1 MAVNNSYLLG
11 LYGGSYDP
19 SSSAALTNLIT
30 KKRQPT
36 APWSTS
42 APASIAVPQPD
53 ALVRAA
59 LGGRSFVNEGAA
71 QLDVSGASADYRKL
85 FALYQGLETLNALA
99 NRASVKGL
107 TSTDL
112 TLVQKR
118 FASGLAEIG
127 SYVGQ
132 ADFEALRL
140 VQGTS
145 SSTSKTTAAVPRDSA
160 NSITGPIH
168 EGSLD
173 TPVAAFQGAAKFN
186 ITIKVPVGVSGSQ
199 TTAVPIDLSEMGST
213 PRTMDAVLSHINGKL
228 EAAGFQTRIGRD
240 QIKSEPQ
247 TIQVA
252 GKPVTLPAGPDRWA
266 LAIRG
271 TSTETVGFTV
281 SEKSDAVYVVQS
293 AGAPATTVTTTV
305 NGVTTTKSTAPATTS
320 NQILKFQ
327 SDGGTAAQPTGGNVG
342 ETQWVDG
349 RLSQEK
355 LPDGVSTVRA
365 SAVGPDGSLWIVGDV
380 TSGGANQPIKG
391 VQDVAL
397 MKYDSAGRLVAT
409 RTLGSSSSASGYA
422 IAIDDNG
429 DVAVAG
435 SVTGSLNTSKTDA
448 GKTGEVANV
457 ADSFVTVFNK
467 DGEEL
472 WTQRRGARAADE
484 ATSVSFGED
493 GLVYIGGR
501 SKSAITGS
509 ASVGGWDGYIQAFK
523 AGEPYPTAGIVTKL
537 VGQSQFGTGSD
548 DSVDAMTIDGSNL
561 YTAGVE
567 NGRAVVRRFT
577 LDAAGVPTLA
587 STRDLGVISG
597 DIAGIAVSNGKVI
610 LTGTS
615 RDSGLAA
622 GTTTTAHSGGKDV
635 FVASLSTDLTAAGT
649 DRLSWYGDAGD
660 DTAADV
666 KVHDGKVWITGIA
679 NRDPGAPA
687 TGPTQAYLTR
697 LDPTTGAVE
706 YTRTWS
712 GDGDQAKPMTLAV
725 ASGGASVLDRL
736 GLPQGEIDQSDS
748 KRLIDATSLR
758 VGDRFY
764 ITPANGGRAQ
774 AVTIEAKDTLATLA
788 RKISVAS
795 GGKLKVTVASEG
807 GAVTGKD
814 GETTTTTG
822 GVQRLSIMAK
832 DGKTGAIITS
842 GETGR
847 DALLGLGLSAGY
859 VGLAAADTTVKTF
872 GLGLPSNLN
881 LNSAA
886 SIKDAGEKIQGALKA
901 IRDAYR
907 GLLPEDKTASASGP
921 VPAYLTNQLANYQA
935 ALARL
940 GG

>member
-1 MAVNNSYLLG
+1 MAINNSYLLG

-19 SSSAALTNLIT
+19 SASAALASALT
-30 KKRQPT
+30 KKTQPT
-36 APWSTS
+36 APWSTAAQAS
-42 APASIAVPQPD
+42 APKPD

-71 QLDVSGASADYRKL
+71 RLDVPGASADYRKL

-99 NRASVKGL
+99 NRAGVKGL
-107 TSTDL
+107 TATDL
-112 TLVQKR
+112 ALTQKR

-127 SYVGQ
+127 AYLGK
-132 ADFEALRL
+132 ADFDAVRL
-140 VQGTS
+140 VQGTTS
-145 SSTSKTTAAVPRDSA
+145 MLSKTTAGVPRDSA

-173 TPVAAFQGAAKFN
+173 TPVVAFGGDTRFN
-186 ITIKVPVGVSGSQ
+186 ITIKVPVGLSSQ
-199 TTAVPIDLSEMGST
+199 TTSVPIDLAEMGAA
-213 PRTMDAVLSHINGKL
+213 PRTMDNVLGFINGKL
-228 EAAGFQTRIGRD
+228 EGAGFQTRIGRE
-240 QIKSEPQ
+240 QIKSTPQ
-247 TIQVA
+247 VIQVA

-271 TSTETVGFTV
+271 TSTETVGFTAAQT
-281 SEKSDAVYVVQS
+281 SDAVYVVQS
-293 AGAPATTVTTTV
+293 AGAPATTVTSTV
-305 NGVTTTKSTAPATTS
+305 NGVTTTKTTVAATTT

-327 SDGGTAAQPTGGNVG
+327 SDGGTAAPPAGGNVG
-342 ETQWVDG
+342 ETQWVEG
-349 RLSQEK
+349 RISQDK
-355 LPDGVSTVRA
+355 MPDGVSTVRA
-365 SAVGPDGSLWIVGDV
+365 SAVGPDGSLWVVADV
-380 TSGGANQPIKG
+380 TTGGDNQPIKG

-397 MKYDSAGRLVAT
+397 MKYDTAGRLVAT
-409 RTLGSSSSASGYA
+409 RTLGASSTASGYA
-422 IAIDDNG
+422 IAIDANG

-435 SVTGSLNTSKTDA
+435 SVTGALNTSKTDA
-448 GKTGEVANV
+448 GKTGEAANV

-467 DGEEL
+467 DGEEQ

-484 ATSVSFGED
+484 ATSVTFGTD
-493 GLVYIGGR
+493 GTVYVGGR
-501 SKSAITGS
+501 SKSAIPGTV
-509 ASVGGWDGYIQAFK
+509 SVGGWDGYVQAFK
-523 AGEPYPTAGIVTKL
+523 AGEPYPTAGIVSKA
-537 VGQSQFGTGSD
+537 VGQTQFGTGAD
-548 DSVDAMTIDGSNL
+548 DSVDAIAVDGSNL

-567 NGRAVVRRFT
+567 EGRAVVRRFT
-577 LDAAGVPTLA
+577 LDADGVPTLA
-587 STRDLGVISG
+587 STRDLGPVSG
-597 DIAGIAVSNGKVI
+597 DIAGIAVSDGKVI

-622 GTTTTAHSGGKDV
+622 GTTNNAHSGGKDV
-635 FVASLSTDLTAAGT
+635 FIATLSTNLTAAGT
-649 DRLSWYGDAGD
+649 DRLSWYGAAGD

-666 KVHDGKVWITGIA
+666 KVHDGKVWITGVA
-679 NRDPGAPA
+679 DRDPAAKA
-687 TGPTQAYLTR
+687 TDPTQGYLTR
-697 LDPTTGAVE
+697 LDPLTGAVE

-712 GDGDQAKPMTLAV
+712 GDGGQAKPMTLAV

-764 ITPANGGRAQ
+764 VGSANGGRAT

-795 GGKLKVTVASEG
+795 GGRLKVTVASEG

-822 GVQRLSIMAK
+822 GLQRLSIMAK
-832 DGKTGAIITS
+832 DGKTGAILTS

-859 VGLAAADTTVKTF
+859 VGQAATDGGLETF
-872 GLGLPSNLN
+872 GLDLPANLT
-881 LNSAA
+881 LNNAA
-886 SIKDAGEKIQGALKA
+886 SIKEAGEKLQGALKA
-901 IRDAYR
+901 IREAYR
-907 GLLPEDKTASASGP
+907 GLAPETTNAAASGP

-940 GG
+940 TG

>member
-1 MAVNNSYLLG
+1 MAINNSYLMG
-11 LYGGSYDP
+11 LFGGSYDP
-19 SSSAALTNLIT
+19 ASSAALTKLVT
-30 KKRQPT
+30 KKAQPT

-42 APASIAVPQPD
+42 AQATAPKAD

-59 LGGRSFVNEGAA
+59 LGGRAFVNEDAA
-71 QLDVSGASADYRKL
+71 QLDVKGASADYRKL
-85 FALYQGLETLNALA
+85 FALYQGLESLNALA

-107 TSTDL
+107 STTDL
-112 TLVQKR
+112 ALTQKR

-127 SYVGQ
+127 SYLGK
-132 ADFEALRL
+132 AEFDALRM

-145 SSTSKTTAAVPRDSA
+145 SSTSKTTAGVPRDSS

-168 EGSLD
+168 EGALD
-173 TPVAAFQGAAKFN
+173 TPVKAFEGDTRFN
-186 ITIKVPVGVSGSQ
+186 ITIKVPVGVSTQ
-199 TTAVPIDLSEMGST
+199 TTAVPIDLSDMGST
-213 PRTMDAVLSHINGKL
+213 PRTMDSVTSFINGKL

-240 QIKSEPQ
+240 QIKAEPKV
-247 TIQVA
+247 IQVA

-271 TSTETVGFTV
+271 TSTETVGFTA
-281 SEKSDAVYVVQS
+281 SETSDAVYVVQS

-305 NGVTTTKSTAPATTS
+305 NGVSTTKTTVPATTV

-327 SDGGTAAQPTGGNVG
+327 SDGGTAAQPAGGNVG

-349 RLSQEK
+349 RISQEK
-355 LPDGVSTVRA
+355 MPEGVTAVRA

-380 TSGGANQPIKG
+380 TSGGASQPIKG

-409 RTLGSSSSASGYA
+409 RTLGAASTASGYA

-435 SVTGSLNTSKTDA
+435 SVTGALNTSTTDA
-448 GKTGEVANV
+448 GRTGDVANV

-467 DGEEL
+467 DGEEQ

-484 ATSVSFGED
+484 ATSVSFGAD

-501 SKSAITGS
+501 SKSAIPGS
-509 ASVGGWDGYIQAFK
+509 VSVGGWDGYVQAFK
-523 AGEPYPTAGIVTKL
+523 AGEPYPTAGIVSKA
-537 VGQSQFGTGSD
+537 VGQSQFGTGGD
-548 DSVDAMTIDGSNL
+548 DSVDAMTLDGSNL

-567 NGRAVVRRFT
+567 DGRAVVRRFT
-577 LDAAGVPTLA
+577 LDAEGVPTLA
-587 STRDLGVISG
+587 STRDLGAISG
-597 DIAGIAVSNGKVI
+597 EIAGIAVADGKVI

-622 GTTTTAHSGGKDV
+622 GTTTTGHSGGKDV
-635 FVASLSTDLTAAGT
+635 FVAAISTDLTAAGT

-679 NRDPGAPA
+679 DRDPAA
-687 TGPTQAYLTR
+687 KDTDPTKAYLTR
-697 LDPTTGAVE
+697 LDPLTGAVE

-712 GDGDQAKPMTLAV
+712 GDGDQAKAMTLAV

-748 KRLIDATSLR
+748 KKLTDATSLR

-774 AVTIEAKDTLATLA
+774 AVTIDAKDTLATLA

-807 GAVTGKD
+807 GAVTGRD

-832 DGKTGAIITS
+832 DGKTGAILTA

-847 DALLGLGLSAGY
+847 DALMGLGLSAGY
-859 VGLAAADTTVKTF
+859 VGLAAADTRVKTF
-872 GLGLPSNLN
+872 GLDLPGNLT
-881 LNSAA
+881 LNNEAA
-886 SIKDAGEKIQGALKA
+886 ITAAGEKLQGALKV

-907 GLLPEDKTASASGP
+907 GLAPQDASASASGT

-940 GG
+940 TG

>member
-1 MAVNNSYLLG
+1 MAAINNSYLLG
-11 LYGGSYDP
+11 LYGGSYDA
-19 SSSAALTNLIT
+19 STSAALNALT
-30 KKRQPT
+30 KKKAQPT
-36 APWSTS
+36 APWSTAAQAT
-42 APASIAVPQPD
+42 APKPD

-59 LGGRSFVNEGAA
+59 LGGRAFINEDAA
-71 QLDVSGASADYRKL
+71 KLDVAGASADYKKL

-99 NRASVKGL
+99 NRASTKGL

-112 TLVQKR
+112 ALTQKR
-118 FASGLAEIG
+118 FASGLAEISTYLG
-127 SYVGQ
+127 K
-132 ADFEALRL
+132 ADFDALRM

-145 SSTSKTTAAVPRDSA
+145 SMTSKTTAAVPRDSA

-173 TPVAAFQGAAKFN
+173 TPVAAFEGETKFN
-186 ITIKVPVGVSGSQ
+186 ITIRVPVGISGSQ
-199 TTAVPIDLSEMGST
+199 TTAVPIDLSEMGSD
-213 PRTMDAVLSHINGKL
+213 PRTMDNVLSYINGKL
-228 EAAGFQTRIGRD
+228 EDAGFQTRIGRD
-240 QIKSEPQ
+240 QIKSTPQ
-247 TIQVA
+247 TVQVN

-281 SEKSDAVYVVQS
+281 SEKSDAVYVIQS
-293 AGAPATTVTTTV
+293 AGVPATTTTTTV
-305 NGVTTTKSTAPATTS
+305 NGVTTTKTTAPSTLT

-327 SDGGTAAQPTGGNVG
+327 SDGGTAAEPTGGNVG

-355 LPDGVSTVRA
+355 LPEGVSAIRA
-365 SAVGPDGSLWIVGDV
+365 SAVGPDGSLWVVGDV
-380 TSGGANQPIKG
+380 TTGGGNQPIKG

-409 RTLGSSSSASGYA
+409 RTLGAASTASGYA
-422 IAIDDNG
+422 IAIDQNG

-435 SVTGSLNTSKTDA
+435 SVTGALGTSTTDA

-472 WTQRRGARAADE
+472 WTQRRGARAEDE
-484 ATSVSFGED
+484 ATSVTFGTD
-493 GLVYIGGR
+493 GLVYVGGR
-501 SKSAITGS
+501 AKSALTGS
-509 ASVGGWDGYIQAFK
+509 ASIGGWDGYVQAFK
-523 AGEPYPTAGIVTKL
+523 AGEPYPTAGIMAKA
-537 VGQSQFGTGSD
+537 VGQTQFGTGAD
-548 DSVDAMTIDGSNL
+548 DSVDAITIDGSNL

-567 NGRAVVRRFT
+567 DGRAVVRRFT
-577 LDAAGVPTLA
+577 LDVAGVPTLA
-587 STRDLGVISG
+587 STRDLGPISG
-597 DIAGIAVSNGKVI
+597 DIAGLAVSNGKVI

-615 RDSGLAA
+615 RDSGLSA
-622 GTTTTAHSGGKDV
+622 GTANNAHSGGKDV
-635 FVASLSTDLTAAGT
+635 FVASLSTDLTASGT
-649 DRLSWYGDAGD
+649 DRLTWYGGEGD

-679 NRDPGAPA
+679 NRDPGALA

-764 ITPANGGRAQ
+764 ISPANGGRAQ

-795 GGKLKVTVASEG
+795 GGKLKATVASEG

-822 GVQRLSIMAK
+822 GLQRLSITAK

-859 VGLAAADTTVKTF
+859 VGMASADTSVKTF
-872 GLGLPSNLN
+872 GLGLPSNLT

-886 SIKDAGEKIQGALKA
+886 AITEAGEKIQGALKA

-940 GG
+940 TG

>member
-1 MAVNNSYLLG
+1 MAAINNSYLLG
-11 LYGGSYDP
+11 LYGGSYDAS
-19 SSSAALTNLIT
+19 SSSALTTALA
-30 KKRQPT
+30 KKAQPT
-36 APWSTS
+36 APWTS
-42 APASIAVPQPD
+42 AAQATAPKPD

-59 LGGRSFVNEGAA
+59 LGGRPFVNEDAA
-71 QLDVSGASADYRKL
+71 QLDVKGASADYRKL

-112 TLVQKR
+112 ALTQKR
-118 FASGLAEIG
+118 FASGLAEIAAYLG
-127 SYVGQ
+127 T
-132 ADFEALRL
+132 ADFDALRL

-145 SSTSKTTAAVPRDSA
+145 SVTSKTTAAVPRDSS
-160 NSITGPIH
+160 NSVTGAVH

-173 TPVAAFQGAAKFN
+173 TPVAAFQGDTRFN
-186 ITIKVPVGVSGSQ
+186 ITINVPVGLSTQ
-199 TTAVPIDLSEMGST
+199 TTAVPIDLAEMGST
-213 PRTMDAVLSHINGKL
+213 PRTMDNVTGFINGKL

-240 QIKSEPQ
+240 QIRSTPQ
-247 TIQVA
+247 TVQVA
-252 GKPVTLPAGPDRWA
+252 GKPVTLPAGPDKWA

-271 TSTETVGFTV
+271 VSTETVGFTAPDT
-281 SEKSDAVYVVQS
+281 SDAVYVVQS

-305 NGVTTTKSTAPATTS
+305 NGVTTTRTTVAATTT

-327 SDGGTAAQPTGGNVG
+327 SDGGAAAEPTGGNVG
-342 ETQWVDG
+342 ETQWVEG

-355 LPDGVSTVRA
+355 MPEGVSAVRA

-380 TSGGANQPIKG
+380 TTGGDHQPIKG
-391 VQDVAL
+391 LQDVAL

-409 RTLGSSSSASGYA
+409 RTLGAASTASGYA

-435 SVTGSLNTSKTDA
+435 SVTGALNTSTTDA
-448 GKTGEVANV
+448 GKTGEVADV

-467 DGEEL
+467 DAEEL

-484 ATSVSFGED
+484 ATSVTFGED
-493 GLVYIGGR
+493 GLVYVGGR
-501 SKSAITGS
+501 SKSAMTGAVS
-509 ASVGGWDGYIQAFK
+509 IGGWDGYVQAFK
-523 AGEPYPTAGIVTKL
+523 AGEPYPTAGIQAKA
-537 VGQSQFGTGSD
+537 VGQTQFGTGAD
-548 DSVDAMTIDGSNL
+548 DTVDAIAIDGSNL

-567 NGRAVVRRFT
+567 DGRAVVRRFT

-587 STRDLGVISG
+587 ATRDLGVISG
-597 DIAGIAVSNGKVI
+597 DIAGLSISNGKVI

-615 RDSGLAA
+615 RDSGLSA
-622 GTTTTAHSGGKDV
+622 GATTTAHSGGTDV
-635 FVASLSTDLTAAGT
+635 FVAALSTDLTAAGT

-679 NRDPGAPA
+679 NRDPGALA
-687 TGPTQAYLTR
+687 TDPTKAYLTR
-697 LDPTTGAVE
+697 LDPLTGAVE

-712 GDGDQAKPMTLAV
+712 GDGDQAKPITLAV

-748 KRLIDATSLR
+748 KRLVDATSLR
-758 VGDRFY
+758 AGDRFY
-764 ITPANGGRAQ
+764 VQSAAGGRAQ

-795 GGKLKVTVASEG
+795 GGRLKVTVSSEG

-822 GVQRLSIMAK
+822 GFQKLSIMAK
-832 DGKTGAIITS
+832 DGKTGAVITS

-847 DALLGLGLSAGY
+847 DALLGLGMSAGY
-859 VGLAAADTTVKTF
+859 VGMAASDTSVKTF
-872 GLGLPSNLN
+872 GLGLPSNLT
-881 LNSAA
+881 LNGAA
-886 SIKDAGEKIQGALKA
+886 AITAAGEKIQNALKV

-907 GLLPEDKTASASGP
+907 GLAPEDKSSSASGP

-940 GG
+940 TG